1 MEDYP
6 GQRIDQ
12 VAEVLL
18 LLLKLLLL
26 LTFMKLQ
33 ISGPNPF
40 IHAIIKIIIVD
51 K

>member
-18 LLLKLLLL
+18 LLKLLLL
-26 LTFMKLQ
+26 LIFMKLQ